1 MINLR
6 TTVAAFV
13 IGTLGVAGAALG
25 QVQEEAKAVLTKSAE
40 AIKALK
46 DFSGTARNYTTGPM
60 LGGMVDVS
68 GEFKVIRAN
77 DKHHSP
83 SYFKGRSK
91 SVANPNED
99 VFHLTL
105 TVEGS
110 QRMVTWVDEHAK
122 VVYTRPMVVRTDAY
136 HHLTRGQQLLLNE
149 FFEAQPFRKELDAK
163 TLTLEPDADVDGEP
177 CQVVKATYPQGETES
192 LWYISKND
200 NLPRK
205 SDTIIRIAGNDEP
218 THVIFELTNFK
229 ANQGLT
235 AKDLAFEVPA
245 GYREDKMAAAQPL
258 DANAPV
264 PANVPP
270 PPALGPERGTGAP
283 EFALKSPGG
292 ESVSLASLRGNVVVL
307 AFWGTWNGMSVR
319 ALPVLETVNK
329 SFADRPVKIF
339 GVSCREKEGTDPAA
353 VMAEK
358 GATFGLLLEGDEVQK
373 AYKVRGFPSFAVID
387 AEGNVS
393 EFIQGFRGEED
404 LNQRLTAAIRTALGE
419 AE

>member
-1 MINLR
+1 MISLR

-13 IGTLGVAGAALG
+13 IGTLGVASGALG
-25 QVQEEAKAVLTKSAE
+25 QVQEEAKAVLSKSAE

-46 DFSGTARNYTTGPM
+46 DFSGSARNYTTGPM
-60 LGGMVDVS
+60 LGGMVDVA

-83 SYFKGRSK
+83 SYLKGRSK

-105 TVEGS
+105 AVDGT
-110 QRMVTWVDEHAK
+110 QRTVTWADDHAK
-122 VVYTRPMVVRTDAY
+122 VVYTRPLVVRTDAY
-136 HHLTRGQQLLLNE
+136 NQLTRGQQLLMGEL
-149 FFEAQPFRKELDAK
+149 FEAQPFRKELAAK
-163 TLTLEPDADVDGEP
+163 SLTLEPDADVDGEP
-177 CQVVKATYPQGETES
+177 CKVVKATYPQGETES

-205 SDTIIRIAGNDEP
+205 SDTIIKIAGNEEP
-218 THVIFELTNFK
+218 AHVIFEMTNFK

-235 AKDLAFEVPA
+235 AKDLAFEAPA
-245 GYREDKMAAAQPL
+245 GYREDKQAPAQPL
-258 DANAPV
+258 DATAGAPV
-264 PANVPP
+264 NVPP
-270 PPALGPERGTGAP
+270 PPTLGPDRASGAP
-283 EFALKSPGG
+283 EFELKGPGG

-319 ALPVLETVNK
+319 ALPVLETINK
-329 SFADRPVKIF
+329 DFADKPVKVF
-339 GVSCREKEGTDPAA
+339 GISCREKEGADPAA

-358 GATFGLLLEGDEVQK
+358 GATFGLLLEGDDVQK
-373 AYKVRGFPSFAVID
+373 EYKVRGFPSFTIID

-404 LNQRLTAAIRTALGE
+404 LKQRLTAAVRAALGE